1 MQTPSNKLAWHAIG
15 RVLAVAAVAVAI
27 TVYAALVIRPPLIY
41 SAYGVFI
48 DYPALPTGTLA
59 ETLGHPGGAASYLAA
74 ILAQLYYY
82 PWVGG
87 VVVAVLALLLGAGF
101 ERLAALCREGRH
113 TPWPIL
119 LAPPLAVVAIHNRY
133 VMVLDVLVGLA
144 LGVWAAV
151 LMCRVA
157 GRRPWVAAIASAVL
171 AGLLWQA
178 AGGAAMVFALTV
190 SLYIALAGRC
200 WMAGLVPAVVTPAAV
215 WVGGVWLAVLTGGQA
230 FLRLTPFAGEAFATD
245 AVVRAAAAGLFA
257 WGPVLVVGSVVAARW
272 GHKVDAGQPKK
283 QGGRGAGPKQG
294 WLRRLG
300 PGRAAERVLAVGL
313 VAAVVLLSP
322 QVHRKRLFEALHN
335 ARNERWADCVEA
347 IRRIPL
353 GQYDFYCNHLAN
365 RALCRLGTL
374 TERMFC
380 LPQGRPALLLLTADV
395 PNSRAKFAL
404 LGQCSAELGHLNL
417 AQRMGYEALEEQGP
431 CPWVLEL
438 LATIHAAKGQP
449 EAARVL
455 YTALARD
462 VVHHNRGRAQ
472 LAMLDKDAEMT
483 GQPWVRAM
491 KANMWGQDHPY
502 GVEDEQFIL
511 QGMLS
516 SNAGN
521 KAAFEYLMAY
531 YLLTRQLEKV
541 AAGVGRLGELGYRR
555 IPTHIEEAV
564 MIYSSMTRRQVPLF
578 GMQMS
583 PQTVQRYNE
592 FTAVLKRLGGD
603 KGTAMGAMAADFG
616 DSYFFYYRFNVSGA
630 GANR

>member
-1 MQTPSNKLAWHAIG
+1 MQTPSNKPAWHAVR
-15 RVLAVAAVAVAI
+15 RVSAVGVVAVAI
-27 TVYAALVIRPPLIY
+27 AIYAALVIRPPLIY

-87 VVVAVLALLLGAGF
+87 VAVAALALLLGAGF
-101 ERLAALCREGRH
+101 ERLAALCRGRWR
-113 TPWPIL
+113 TAWPIL

-133 VMVLDVLVGLA
+133 VMVLDVLVGLTLA
-144 LGVWAAV
+144 VWAAV
-151 LMCRVA
+151 AMCRVA
-157 GRRPWVAAIASAVL
+157 GRRPWVGAIASAVL

-190 SLYIALAGRC
+190 GLYIGMVRRC
-200 WMAGLVPAVVTPAAV
+200 RMAGLVPVIAAPAAV
-215 WVGGVWLAVLTGGQA
+215 WVWGVGLSAMTAGQA
-230 FLRLTPFAGEAFATD
+230 FLILTPLVGEVFATD
-245 AVVRAAAAGLFA
+245 AVVRAAAGVLFA
-257 WGPVLVVGSVVAARW
+257 WGPALVVGSVVAARW
-272 GHKVDAGQPKK
+272 AHKADAGQPKK
-283 QGGRGAGPKQG
+283 HRGKGGRPKVG
-294 WLRRLG
+294 WLGPLG
-300 PGRAAERVLAVGL
+300 PGRALEGVLAIGL

-322 QVHRKRLFEALHN
+322 QVHRRRLFDALHST
-335 ARNERWADCVEA
+335 RNERWADCVEA

-353 GQYDFYCNHLAN
+353 GEYDFYCNHLAN

-395 PNSRAKFAL
+395 PNSRARFAL

-417 AQRMGYEALEEQGP
+417 AQRMGYEALEGQGP

-438 LATIHAAKGQP
+438 LAAVHAAKDQP

-462 VVHHNRGRAQ
+462 IVHHDRGRAC

-483 GQPWVRAM
+483 GEPRVRAM
-491 KANMWGQDHPY
+491 RANIWGQDYPY

-511 QGMLS
+511 QGLLS

-541 AAGVGRLGELGYRR
+541 AGAVGRLGELGYAR
-555 IPTHIEEAV
+555 IPTHMEEAV

-578 GMQMS
+578 GMQIS

-616 DSYFFYYRFNVSGA
+616 GSYFFYYMFNISGV